1 MRRRVGSLSFQVE
14 SVSENGSKTESR
26 EAAYVVGQELYV
38 STNFLAKYT
47 LFYYNGDT
55 HAFVRRGQEANSKFG
70 RVEINPDSQKATVY
84 MNPFSSRE
92 YTLHGVYTFGQTT
105 FLPLNQM
112 AAYLKCSLTIKDD
125 VIRVVNSGY
134 SLVDAEYAMSKI
146 QSKSDLL
153 RYDVGNIVDDIFWW

>member
-1 MRRRVGSLSFQVE
+1 MFLPISWP
-14 SVSENGSKTESR
+14 
-26 EAAYVVGQELYV
+26 
-38 STNFLAKYT
+38 STRCFIITAIPT
-47 LFYYNGDT
+47 LLCC
-55 HAFVRRGQEANSKFG
+55 RGQEANSKFG

-84 MNPFSSRE
+84 MNPFSSKE

-125 VIRVVNSGY
+125 VMRVVNSGY

-153 RYDVGNIVDDIFWW
+153 RYDVGNIVDDIFDG

>member
-1 MRRRVGSLSFQVE
+1 MMKQRCKTLPARVLAVVLSLVMLLGSLPVSAAESRFLSFQVE

-70 RVEINPDSQKATVY
+70 RVEINPDSQKACRKQRILD
-84 MNPFSSRE
+84 F
-92 YTLHGVYTFGQTT
+92 
-105 FLPLNQM
+105 
-112 AAYLKCSLTIKDD
+112 
-125 VIRVVNSGY
+125 
-134 SLVDAEYAMSKI
+134 
-146 QSKSDLL
+146 
-153 RYDVGNIVDDIFWW
+153 